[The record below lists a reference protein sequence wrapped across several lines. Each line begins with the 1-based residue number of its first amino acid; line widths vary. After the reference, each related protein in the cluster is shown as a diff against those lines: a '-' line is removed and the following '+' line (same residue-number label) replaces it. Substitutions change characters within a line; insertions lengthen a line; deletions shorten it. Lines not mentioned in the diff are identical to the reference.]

1 MKNKKAKIAVR
12 VLAVVL
18 AAGVVVGAVFA
29 VRTAQGGNS
38 AVNVYQLSN
47 MTYTSEDMGG
57 GSEMSGTV
65 SADQVQTVYVS
76 DTQTVTE
83 VFVQEGQQVK
93 AGDPLMSYD
102 TTLTDIEVTRKDL
115 EIQKQKIELENLQK
129 QVKTGRRLSAVPEEQ
144 TEPTAPT
151 EPVEPTAPT
160 EQTEPTAPTEPVE
173 PTTPTEPT
181 EPTAPTEPVE
191 PTAPTEPTEPTAP
204 TEPVEPTEPT
214 EPTAPTEPVEPTAP
228 TAPTEPTE
236 PTEPTAPT
244 EPDPNGSIV
253 IDDVVNNYYVVQGE
267 GTEKSPKFVILA
279 ENFEISDTLLNALEL
294 KDGKNYLIFV
304 STEGNKVS
312 GEILSKNG
320 MVFTKKSDGSYG
332 FSFFDASAF
341 TYKPAN
347 ADPGIV
353 NPGMGGGGG
362 YYDDSK
368 LTAAEIAEM
377 KKKIK
382 ETDLSIRMAENEL
395 AQMKRELDNGQVLA
409 AVDGRVST
417 LQDADQSRADGTP
430 MIKVT
435 GTGGYKI
442 QCTIGELSRDSL
454 QIGEEVQVMSY
465 ESGGMY
471 TGTVDVIGDMP
482 VTNQGY
488 YYGQSSNTSYYP
500 FTVVVSADA
509 DLSDNEWVSVKRNNT
524 SVSGGSGFYLDNM
537 FILTEGSKSYVY
549 VRGENDKL
557 EKRQVKTGTI
567 SYGSTEILSG
577 LNRDTE
583 WIAFPYGKTVKEGA
597 STREATMDELYS

>member
-151 EPVEPTAPT
+151 EPVEPTT
-160 EQTEPTAPTEPVE
+160 
-173 PTTPTEPT
+173 
-181 EPTAPTEPVE
+181 
-191 PTAPTEPTEPTAP
+191 
-204 TEPVEPTEPT
+204 PTEPT

-524 SVSGGSGFYLDNM
+524 SVSGGSGFYMDNM

>member
-173 PTTPTEPT
+173 PIT
-181 EPTAPTEPVE
+181 
-191 PTAPTEPTEPTAP
+191 
-204 TEPVEPTEPT
+204 PTEPT

>member
-151 EPVEPTAPT
+151 EPVEPI
-160 EQTEPTAPTEPVE
+160 
-173 PTTPTEPT
+173 TPTEPT

-214 EPTAPTEPVEPTAP
+214 EPTAPTEPV
-228 TAPTEPTE
+228 
-236 PTEPTAPT
+236 EPTAPT

>member
-144 TEPTAPT
+144 
-151 EPVEPTAPT
+151 
-160 EQTEPTAPTEPVE
+160 
-173 PTTPTEPT
+173 
-181 EPTAPTEPVE
+181 
-191 PTAPTEPTEPTAP
+191 
-204 TEPVEPTEPT
+204 T

-524 SVSGGSGFYLDNM
+524 SVSGGSGFYMDNM

>member
-151 EPVEPTAPT
+151 E
-160 EQTEPTAPTEPVE
+160 QTEPTAPTEPVE
-173 PTTPTEPT
+173 PIT
-181 EPTAPTEPVE
+181 
-191 PTAPTEPTEPTAP
+191 PTEPTEPTAP

-214 EPTAPTEPVEPTAP
+214 EPTAPTEPVES

>member
-144 TEPTAPT
+144 
-151 EPVEPTAPT
+151 
-160 EQTEPTAPTEPVE
+160 
-173 PTTPTEPT
+173 
-181 EPTAPTEPVE
+181 
-191 PTAPTEPTEPTAP
+191 
-204 TEPVEPTEPT
+204 T

>member
-173 PTTPTEPT
+173 PTT
-181 EPTAPTEPVE
+181 
-191 PTAPTEPTEPTAP
+191 
-204 TEPVEPTEPT
+204 PTEPT

>member
-1 MKNKKAKIAVR
+1 M
-12 VLAVVL
+12 
-18 AAGVVVGAVFA
+18 
-29 VRTAQGGNS
+29 
-38 AVNVYQLSN
+38 
-47 MTYTSEDMGG
+47 
-57 GSEMSGTV
+57 
-65 SADQVQTVYVS
+65 
-76 DTQTVTE
+76 
-83 VFVQEGQQVK
+83 
-93 AGDPLMSYD
+93 
-102 TTLTDIEVTRKDL
+102 
-115 EIQKQKIELENLQK
+115 
-129 QVKTGRRLSAVPEEQ
+129 
-144 TEPTAPT
+144 
-151 EPVEPTAPT
+151 
-160 EQTEPTAPTEPVE
+160 
-173 PTTPTEPT
+173 
-181 EPTAPTEPVE
+181 
-191 PTAPTEPTEPTAP
+191 
-204 TEPVEPTEPT
+204 
-214 EPTAPTEPVEPTAP
+214 
-228 TAPTEPTE
+228 
-236 PTEPTAPT
+236 
-244 EPDPNGSIV
+244 
-253 IDDVVNNYYVVQGE
+253 
-267 GTEKSPKFVILA
+267 
-279 ENFEISDTLLNALEL
+279 
-294 KDGKNYLIFV
+294 
-304 STEGNKVS
+304 
-312 GEILSKNG
+312 
-320 MVFTKKSDGSYG
+320 
-332 FSFFDASAF
+332 
-341 TYKPAN
+341 
-347 ADPGIV
+347 

-368 LTAAEIAEM
+368 LTASEIAEM

-524 SVSGGSGFYLDNM
+524 SVSGGSGFYMDNM

-597 STREATMDELYS
+597 STMEATMDELYS

>member
-93 AGDPLMSYD
+93 AGEPLMSYD

-151 EPVEPTAPT
+151 EPV
-160 EQTEPTAPTEPVE
+160 
-173 PTTPTEPT
+173 
-181 EPTAPTEPVE
+181 
-191 PTAPTEPTEPTAP
+191 
-204 TEPVEPTEPT
+204 
-214 EPTAPTEPVEPTAP
+214 
-228 TAPTEPTE
+228 
-236 PTEPTAPT
+236 EPTAPT

>member
-151 EPVEPTAPT
+151 EPVEPIT
-160 EQTEPTAPTEPVE
+160 
-173 PTTPTEPT
+173 
-181 EPTAPTEPVE
+181 
-191 PTAPTEPTEPTAP
+191 PTEPTEPTAP

>member
-18 AAGVVVGAVFA
+18 AAGAVVGAVFA

-173 PTTPTEPT
+173 PIT
-181 EPTAPTEPVE
+181 
-191 PTAPTEPTEPTAP
+191 
-204 TEPVEPTEPT
+204 PTEPT

-524 SVSGGSGFYLDNM
+524 SVSGGSGFYMDNM